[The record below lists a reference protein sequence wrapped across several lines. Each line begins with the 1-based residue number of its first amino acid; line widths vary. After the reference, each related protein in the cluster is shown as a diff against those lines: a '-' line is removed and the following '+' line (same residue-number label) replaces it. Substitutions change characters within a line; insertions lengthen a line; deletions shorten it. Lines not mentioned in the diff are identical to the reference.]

1 MRRASTFRNMVQL
14 DSAWLRLTLLNSAW
28 LILTQIDLIELLYF
42 WIESVAS
49 VRQIIVQIL
58 LKFLPKFRNSMLKI
72 IKYSFLII
80 RYSKNLA
87 KKLRRNA
94 LSNLP
99 FMPFV
104 LNIKQYTEFRA
115 PIPPL
120 NAMYEVVFKNALGF
134 PLPLG

>member
-1 MRRASTFRNMVQL
+1 
-14 DSAWLRLTLLNSAW
+14 
-28 LILTQIDLIELLYF
+28 
-42 WIESVAS
+42 
-49 VRQIIVQIL
+49 
-58 LKFLPKFRNSMLKI
+58 MLKI

-87 KKLRRNA
+87 KK
-94 LSNLP
+94 
-99 FMPFV
+99 FMQFV
-104 LNIKQYTEFRA
+104 HNIKQYTEFRT